1 MGLARNIGLA
11 RLPHGGDLAAA
22 RRRFPDA
29 PEPLIDLSTGINPH
43 PYPLAPLPRELFTR
57 LPEPDALER
66 LAATAAQAY
75 GAAAGQVVV
84 APGTQSLLAPVFSA
98 VAPGRA
104 AILGPTYAEHARV
117 AALVGHR
124 VEEVGTFDGLA
135 GADLAVVVNPNNP
148 DGRLTS
154 PFALLA
160 LVEEKRRGGGL
171 VVVDEAFAEVGPP
184 GLSVAAEVGR
194 GGLVVLRSFGKFYGL
209 AGLRLG
215 FALAAGPLAAQLRA
229 TLGPW
234 PVAGPALAAGEAA
247 LADAGWAQMMREVL
261 ARDATRLDQLLAG
274 AGLEIAGGT
283 SLFRLV
289 DTPVAGALA
298 DHLGRAG
305 IVVRRFTE
313 ARAALRFGLPGDEAA
328 WQRLAAALDG
338 LVGDD
343 THSASTEASW
353 PGLTRPSR
361 S

>member
-1 MGLARNIGLA
+1 MGLA

-22 RRRFPDA
+22 RRRFPGA

-43 PYPLAPLPRELFTR
+43 PYPVPPLPRELFTR

-75 GAAAGQVVV
+75 GAAADQVVA
-84 APGTQSLLAPVFSA
+84 APGTQSLLAPVFA
-98 VAPGRA
+98 LAAPGRA

-117 AALVGHR
+117 AALAGHR

-154 PFALLA
+154 PLALLA
-160 LVEEKRRGGGL
+160 LAEEKRRRGGL

-184 GLSVAAEVGR
+184 NVTLAPEVGH

-215 FALAAGPLAAQLRA
+215 FALAAAPLAARLRA
-229 TLGPW
+229 TFGPW
-234 PVAGPALAAGEAA
+234 PLSGPALAVGEAA
-247 LADAGWAQMMREVL
+247 LADASWAHTMREVL
-261 ARDATRLDQLLAG
+261 ARDAARLNQLLAG

-289 DTPVAGALA
+289 RSPATGTLA

-305 IVVRRFTE
+305 IIVRRFAE
-313 ARAALRFGLPGDEAA
+313 APTSLRFGLPADEAA
-328 WQRLAAALDG
+328 CARLAAALDAFAA
-338 LVGDD
+338 VGA
-343 THSASTEASW
+343 SAEPSW
-353 PGLTRPSR
+353 PGLTHCCPE
-361 S
+361 